1 LGYFW
6 EKGMKEYKELEI
18 IQVTKKHADQI
29 VLDSVSFSV
38 KPEQHTVI
46 LGESGCGKTT
56 LLRIIAGLLTPNTG
70 EIMINGNIVSSENR
84 IVVQPHL
91 RNIAL
96 VFQDLALWSNLT
108 VLNNITLVLSAK
120 KNSAIN
126 ASKKAKE
133 VLEMCEIAPLAKRKP
148 SEISG
153 GEQQRVALARAIVL
167 NPLYLLLDEP
177 FSGLDLVTK
186 YDLMEEL
193 VILAVRQNITI
204 ILVTH
209 DPFEAT
215 FFAEQALIL
224 NRGKIVESG
233 SFKDLLAQSQNPIIL
248 KFKSQLKKTKY
259 E

>member
-1 LGYFW
+1 
-6 EKGMKEYKELEI
+6 MKEYKELEI
-18 IQVTKKHADQI
+18 IQVTKKHVDQI
-29 VLDSVSFSV
+29 VLDNISFSV

-46 LGESGCGKTT
+46 LGESGCGKST
-56 LLRIIAGLLTPNTG
+56 LLRIIAGLLTPNSG

-108 VLNNITLVLSAK
+108 VLGNITLVLSAK
-120 KNSAIN
+120 KKSTIDV
-126 ASKKAKE
+126 SKKAKE
-133 VLEMCEIAPLAKRKP
+133 ALEICGIASLVKRKP

-167 NPLYLLLDEP
+167 NPQYLLLDEP
-177 FSGLDLVTK
+177 FSGLDLGTK

-193 VILAVRQNITI
+193 VTLAERQNITI

-209 DPFEAT
+209 DPIEAT
-215 FFAEQALIL
+215 FFAKQALIL